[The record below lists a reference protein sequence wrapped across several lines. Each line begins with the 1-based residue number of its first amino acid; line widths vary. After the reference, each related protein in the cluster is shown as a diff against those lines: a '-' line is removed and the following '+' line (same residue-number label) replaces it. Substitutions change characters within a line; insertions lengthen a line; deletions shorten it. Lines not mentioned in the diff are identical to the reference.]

1 MNFEENTDVIFN
13 FFSSHESGTS
23 HTFCKVSPDPR
34 DLEGPSQRAITRYSY
49 HTEIQTH
56 VFIIKI

>member
-1 MNFEENTDVIFN
+1 MKEVCVETLLTETSETEEVKQERLHFEA
-13 FFSSHESGTS
+13 
-23 HTFCKVSPDPR
+23 R